1 MHLGIQVSAAINIL
15 AIVFRLKTS
24 ERSQWRAF
32 IHLKIIRIHE
42 MQQHTPWN
50 QTEKKGK
57 KKHNSRQTHLNKSN
71 YWKRRKATE
80 NHNNRCILCLFIS
93 IGISLFSHFV
103 FIFRLWKQKL

>member
-42 MQQHTPWN
+42 MQQHSMEPK
-50 QTEKKGK
+50 EKKERK
-57 KKHNSRQTHLNKSN
+57 NTSD
-71 YWKRRKATE
+71 KR
-80 NHNNRCILCLFIS
+80 I
-93 IGISLFSHFV
+93 
-103 FIFRLWKQKL
+103 

>member
-42 MQQHTPWN
+42 MQQHSMEPKE
-50 QTEKKGK
+50 EKNG
-57 KKHNSRQTHLNKSN
+57 KKHNRQTHLNKSN